1 MERKESIF
9 PTIIFP
15 IFILIVGIGLIFLG
29 IKQRQSNL
37 KFIETAIEGEAT
49 ITKIDEKY
57 ESSTESYF
65 HTAYVEYNVRNQKYS
80 AKLPEYNSMMYVGK
94 KVKIYYNLDNPSE
107 FKTPKYSYYIEII
120 FGAIFTLLALSVIV
134 SIVLG
139 KRKQY
144 KIR

>member
-57 ESSTESYF
+57 E
-65 HTAYVEYNVRNQKYS
+65 
-80 AKLPEYNSMMYVGK
+80 PM
-94 KVKIYYNLDNPSE
+94 
-107 FKTPKYSYYIEII
+107 
-120 FGAIFTLLALSVIV
+120 LSIM
-134 SIVLG
+134 
-139 KRKQY
+139 
-144 KIR
+144 